1 MLNLLFRHNGEL
13 QTVAIYN
20 ISTDCKKIEASTKEN
35 EYGARW
41 FDMQDFVK
49 QYELIG
55 TVKEFTEKDIGE
67 LKRKE
72 D

>member
-1 MLNLLFRHNGEL
+1 MVNLLFRHNGEL

-41 FDMQDFVK
+41 FDIQEFVK

-55 TVKEFTEKDIGE
+55 TVKEFKKRDIKNV
-67 LKRKE
+67 KR
-72 D
+72 